1 MKPEPNL
8 DIQSTILPKLH
19 ESIIQKILPNLNAI
33 SKDRYSILNGI
44 GFELKNLITKHG
56 VAKINFI
63 CTHNSRRSHLSQILF
78 HTALEFFQVYHI
90 STYSGGTEA
99 TALNDRV
106 VLALEDFGY
115 RIKKVQ
121 PNQFNQSHNFQENPV
136 YEIHLSTIT
145 KPILAFS
152 KKYQDDPNPK
162 SDFLAIMT
170 CDHASENCPV
180 VFGASSK
187 INLNYT
193 DPKASDGNPDEK
205 QVYSNK
211 LIEIGIEMFALGK
224 LLS

>member
-1 MKPEPNL
+1 MIPEPKS

-19 ESIIQKILPNLNAI
+19 DSIVQKILPNLNTI
-33 SKDRYSILNGI
+33 SKDRLSILNGI
-44 GFELKNLITKHG
+44 GYELKNLINKLG
-56 VAKINFI
+56 SAKINFI
-63 CTHNSRRSHLSQILF
+63 CTHNSRRSHLCQILF
-78 HTALEFFQVYHI
+78 QTALEFYKMDHI

-99 TALNDRV
+99 TALNERV
-106 VLALEDFGY
+106 VIALQDFGY
-115 RIKKVQ
+115 RLEKVQ
-121 PNQFNQSHNFQENPV
+121 PNQFNQSHNYQENPV
-136 YEIHLSTIT
+136 YEIHLSKIT

-170 CDHASENCPV
+170 CDHAAENCPV

-187 INLNYT
+187 NNLNYT

-211 LIEIGIEMFALGK
+211 LIEIGIEMFALVK
-224 LLS
+224 LLT

>member
-1 MKPEPNL
+1 MIPEPKP

-19 ESIIQKILPNLNAI
+19 NSIVQKILPNLNTI
-33 SKDRYSILNGI
+33 SKDRFSILNSI
-44 GFELKNLITKHG
+44 AYELKNMVGNLG

-78 HTALEFFQVYHI
+78 HTALVFYKMDHI

-106 VLALEDFGY
+106 VIALEDFGY
-115 RIKKVQ
+115 RLEKVQ

-136 YEIHLSTIT
+136 YEIYLSKIT

-205 QVYSNK
+205 LVYTNK